1 MQENLS
7 EDEIIA
13 GCISY
18 IESFYLGDWLN
29 EPFTSTK
36 DYYDNNSF
44 CMEVAA
50 SGCLRILYEQAG
62 REIICTPEGAS
73 CFPIEEYETLTQ
85 EMYGF
90 SLPCTASASCPEGM
104 AEMPYGYGA
113 QMTDIR
119 ILPEHAFLKDG
130 IVHVVAELLWKDYGM
145 PPEPIGYLEYQLQY
159 SNTYTFFPYTLLSI
173 SKIEL

>member
-1 MQENLS
+1 
-7 EDEIIA
+7 
-13 GCISY
+13 
-18 IESFYLGDWLN
+18 
-29 EPFTSTK
+29 
-36 DYYDNNSF
+36 
-44 CMEVAA
+44 
-50 SGCLRILYEQAG
+50 
-62 REIICTPEGAS
+62 
-73 CFPIEEYETLTQ
+73 
-85 EMYGF
+85 MYGF

-145 PPEPIGYLEYQLQY
+145 PPEPIGYLEYQFQY

>member
-1 MQENLS
+1 
-7 EDEIIA
+7 
-13 GCISY
+13 
-18 IESFYLGDWLN
+18 
-29 EPFTSTK
+29 
-36 DYYDNNSF
+36 
-44 CMEVAA
+44 MEVAA

-73 CFPIEEYETLTQ
+73 CYPIEEYETLTQ

-113 QMTDIR
+113 QRTDIR

-145 PPEPIGYLEYQLQY
+145 PPEPIGYLEYQFQY